1 VRSWGYVAHI
11 RRAVSAI
18 GGGRCDGSGTRYGCY
33 AASESV
39 LRLRQG
45 QVFVRDAACWRIAI
59 SRSMKT
65 ISSGRSLKS
74 VAITACSKVSVLA
87 ELVIILTAD
96 RVAIIIALNR
106 LRDQIFINGIFRILI
121 TAIAAAMDVGRFRR
135 WRDWRKA
142 LIGGRRLSAGG
153 RCIGRMI
160 PGA

>member
-1 VRSWGYVAHI
+1 
-11 RRAVSAI
+11 
-18 GGGRCDGSGTRYGCY
+18 
-33 AASESV
+33 
-39 LRLRQG
+39 
-45 QVFVRDAACWRIAI
+45 
-59 SRSMKT
+59 MKT